1 MPAVQSCVWQKKCGQ
16 KRLNKQDEVS
26 EIVGA
31 NAYKKEPAY
40 DGNAA
45 LKMTTVEMPMQ
56 QSRTKQPQ
64 AKPVRPKVEP
74 NRQKN
79 KAKQQSKA
87 SRMAAPVVQI
97 DSQAKPTKLRAPAAM
112 VAIFAVALVVILTL
126 VSYAQLV
133 MINDQ
138 VVDLR
143 GQLSELK
150 TEETRLMAQYELAY
164 DLQEIETKMLTSGQM
179 TKVQDWQTYTLELSE
194 PDGVEYYKES
204 NLGETIILLAKD
216 FVSMVKEYF

>member
-1 MPAVQSCVWQKKCGQ
+1 MPAVLSCVWRKKCG
-16 KRLNKQDEVS
+16 RTRRNKQDEVN

-31 NAYKKEPAY
+31 KVYSSNVAY

-56 QSRTKQPQ
+56 QQQRRTKQSQ
-64 AKPVRPKVEP
+64 PVRPKTEP
-74 NRQKN
+74 NGQKQT
-79 KAKQQSKA
+79 KRPKQNVSQ
-87 SRMAAPVVQI
+87 MTAPVVHVEKKA
-97 DSQAKPTKLRAPAAM
+97 AKVRAPAAV
-112 VAIFAVALVVILTL
+112 VAILAVALVVILTL
-126 VSYAQLV
+126 ISYAKLV

-143 GQLSELK
+143 GQLSQLQ
-150 TEETRLMAQYELAY
+150 TEQTRLMAQYELAY
-164 DLQEIETKMLTSGQM
+164 DLQEIETTMLTTGQM

-204 NLGETIILLAKD
+204 NVGEKLIFLAKE
-216 FVSMVKEYF
+216 FISAVKEYF